1 MDRYTYDDWAELL
14 AGFFFDEAHEGEEIL
29 FAVDELAL
37 VDASGLDESEACAS
51 LAAAVS
57 SVVGRRW
64 DVLAVRRRVERW
76 RSAGAVGAHPAIPF
90 LALTVL
96 AAYRMGAFEGFAPH
110 KFYVPLRRTLA
121 DDDEGTDAPGTY
133 LEYVRELWNDL
144 SSWSSEDRAGWGGR
158 LTIRDPGVHYGR
170 GLAVQHALV
179 KSYDLTQLDAFFRR
193 IGLQPGENIAS
204 AELRRALAAWTGG
217 RGEPW
222 ARRLQRVASD
232 PDLSQYAEAL
242 LAREAAKWDGR
253 PRDPRTGRAIGRI
266 RLGFSSVRRPRVG
279 VYLQWDDRLPETAI
293 LQMPDGSAVE
303 LHRSNGWFAPHPF
316 ESLDAATVMKEG
328 AELGGRSLRF
338 DLRADDAYAFGYDED
353 LGGWISTDSISYGDR
368 YHLVVR
374 SDRASACVA
383 FAQAS
388 SSVQSMI
395 DEQASRS
402 LPPGWKLIVNVQIDA
417 RPQVAPPALL
427 ASLIPV
433 GASPRLRLLGG
444 LPLSTGHG
452 VYLRGGEP
460 ALALSSLS
468 DEETITMTR
477 ASTGQT
483 ERFKVP
489 VGSNREVPLW
499 LLHLDPDLYEIQHG
513 DSRVTVKIVDGI
525 AEAAG
530 PGAGTITLGA
540 RGASVVGTTTDAP
553 CADWEPLTVPAP
565 AAGER
570 VILLG
575 SRPNHQLL
583 VECPTWTASLA
594 GHDLSWRQIDAWPDF
609 PPVWLVMKGP
619 SGRYEASLLSPR
631 EPDVDSVAN
640 ETQWGRLIAL
650 ARLFDAASD
659 EAVAL
664 WDRYRAAAGTPT

>member
-1 MDRYTYDDWAELL
+1 MIAWNYDEWAELL
-14 AGFFFDEAHEGEEIL
+14 AGFFFDKAHADEETL
-29 FAVDELAL
+29 FAVDEQALAS
-37 VDASGLDESEACAS
+37 ASGLGAEQACES
-51 LAAAVS
+51 LAEAVL
-57 SVVGRRW
+57 SVVGARW
-64 DVLAVRRRVERW
+64 NVRAVSERVRNWRLAGED
-76 RSAGAVGAHPAIPF
+76 GAHPALPF

-121 DDDEGTDAPGTY
+121 DDDEGTDAPGNY
-133 LEYVRELWNDL
+133 REYVRELWDDL
-144 SSWSSEDRAGWGGR
+144 SRWSNEDREGWGGR

-170 GLAVQHALV
+170 GLAFQHALV
-179 KSYDLTQLDAFFRR
+179 KSYDLTHLDAFFRR
-193 IGLQPGENIAS
+193 IGLQPGEHIEPV
-204 AELRRALAAWTGG
+204 ELRRALAAWTAG

-232 PDLSQYAEAL
+232 PDLGQYAESL

-266 RLGFSSVRRPRVG
+266 RLGFRSVRRPRVG
-279 VYLQWDDRLPETAI
+279 VYLQWDDRLPEAAV
-293 LQMPDGSAVE
+293 LQMPDGSAIE

-316 ESLDAATVMKEG
+316 DSLDAAAAMKDG
-328 AELGGRSLRF
+328 TELGGRSLRF
-338 DLRADDAYAFGYDED
+338 DLRAEDAYAFGYDDD
-353 LGGWISTDSISYGDR
+353 LGSWISTDSISYGNR

-374 SDRASACVA
+374 SEHASVCVA

-388 SSVQSMI
+388 SSVKSMV
-395 DEQASRS
+395 DEGASRS
-402 LPPGWKLIVNVQIDA
+402 LPQGWKLIVNVQIDA
-417 RPQVAPPALL
+417 RPQKAPPAPL
-427 ASLIPV
+427 APLVPV
-433 GASPRLRLLGG
+433 GSSPRLRLLGG

-460 ALALSSLS
+460 ALGLSSLS
-468 DEETITMTR
+468 DEETITVTR

-489 VGSNREVPLW
+489 VGSNHEVPLW
-499 LLHLDPDLYEIQHG
+499 QLRLDPDLYEIQHG
-513 DSRVTVKIVDGI
+513 DSRVTLKIIDGI

-530 PGAGTITLGA
+530 PGAGTITLDA
-540 RGASVVGTTTDAP
+540 RGVSIVGTTTDAP
-553 CADWEPLTVPAP
+553 RTEREPLTVPAP
-565 AAGER
+565 ARGGR
-570 VILLG
+570 VIVLG
-575 SRPNHQLL
+575 TRPGHQLL

-609 PPVWLVMKGP
+609 PPVWLIMKGQ

-631 EPDVDSVAN
+631 EPEVDSVAS

-650 ARLFDAASD
+650 TRLFDSASD
-659 EAVAL
+659 VDVAL
-664 WDRYRAAAGTPT
+664 WDRYRAAAGAPT